1 MGKPIKMNT
10 PLPPAVFLMGPTAS
24 GKTAQAVEL
33 AKRFPLEIISVDS
46 ALVYRGMN
54 IGTAK
59 PDADLLRL
67 APHRLID
74 IRDPAEGYS
83 AAEFRDDA
91 LAEMVSISAEG
102 RIPLLAGGTF
112 LYFRALQSGLSEMP
126 AADPAV
132 RARLEA
138 EAQQCGWEAMH
149 ARLAEI
155 DPRAASRIHANDPQ
169 RIQRALEVY
178 ALSGRPI
185 SDFHE
190 QQQTDVLPYRVLKLG
205 LIPEDR
211 AVLHVQIQQR
221 FEQMLADGLV
231 EEVRALFSRDEVS
244 AELPAMRA
252 VGYRQVWAFLAGER
266 GYDEMV
272 EQAIVATRQYAKRQ
286 LTWLRSEPGL
296 ECFPARGQQTTE
308 QLVERLQSWLAE

>member
-1 MGKPIKMNT
+1 
-10 PLPPAVFLMGPTAS
+10 MGPTAS
-24 GKTAQAVEL
+24 GKTALAIDL

-54 IGTAK
+54 VGTAK
-59 PDADLLRL
+59 PDANLLRL

-74 IRDPAEGYS
+74 IRDPVEGYS

-91 LAEMVSISAEG
+91 LAEMADIFKEG
-102 RIPLLAGGTF
+102 RIPLLVGGTF
-112 LYFRALQSGLSEMP
+112 LYFRALQYGLSEMP
-126 AADPAV
+126 AADPGV
-132 RARLEA
+132 RAWLEA
-138 EAQQCGWEAMH
+138 EAQRLGWESMH
-149 ARLAEI
+149 ARLAAI
-155 DPRAASRIHANDPQ
+155 DPQAADRIHANDPQ

-178 ALSGRPI
+178 VLSGQTI
-185 SDFHE
+185 SEFHNKK
-190 QQQTDVLPYRVLKLG
+190 QTDKFSYRVLKLG
-205 LIPEDR
+205 LIPKDR

-221 FEQMLADGLV
+221 FMQMLADGLV
-231 EEVRALFSRDEVS
+231 DEVRSLYSRDELS

-252 VGYRQVWAFLAGER
+252 VGYRQIWSFLAGEC

-296 ECFPARGQQTTE
+296 ECFPAAGRSITE
-308 QLVERLQSWLAE
+308 QLVRRLQSWLAE